1 MQSNYVAMLPSSFLQ
16 DEQQQAEQQAEAIS
30 EKFFDEM
37 RQLLEQKISSEAAA
51 AADLETTTTTES
63 PPILNAEERY
73 IETTLSSAVDH
84 IIKDNLPTIKPP
96 KPTQVPL
103 NRATIHSLV
112 SNCEYFIFFLLSLS
126 LLFRF
131 DRWLIGRNWICA

>member
-1 MQSNYVAMLPSSFLQ
+1 MQSNYVATLPSSFLQ

-51 AADLETTTTTES
+51 ADLETTTTES
-63 PPILNAEERY
+63 PPIINAEERY

-96 KPTQVPL
+96 KPTQVDHPIAL
-103 NRATIHSLV
+103 Q
-112 SNCEYFIFFLLSLS
+112 
-126 LLFRF
+126 
-131 DRWLIGRNWICA
+131 